1 MSFLVTLLANT
12 SKKSTMFSNHSE
24 FLRVAS
30 CSPAVAVANPAQN
43 SQNILDVL
51 QRAHAQGARLAV
63 LPELCVTGYT
73 CADLFHNSTLLEASV
88 RAVGEIIANCPEGM
102 AAVIGVPVEANGTLY
117 NCAAVVSRGQLHG
130 ITVKTYLPTYNEFYE
145 KRWFTAAN
153 SAMPSTVDYAGHTN
167 VPFGVDILYNI
178 GEAVLGIELC
188 EDVWAPI
195 PPSCRLTLSGATVIA
210 NLSASDD
217 VIGKYSYLRTLLS
230 QQSARCLCGY
240 VYASAGFGESTTDLV
255 FDGKNIICEC
265 GRIIA
270 EGDRYDADSKLM
282 IADIDLAAIARDRR
296 HLMTFADCAARE
308 ATSPLRRIN
317 VLVDQPSTSDLH
329 GLSREINPLPF
340 VPADS
345 ANLAERC
352 EEIIHL
358 QATGLRKRLRATG
371 CRNLVV
377 GISGGLDSTLALL
390 VAVRAFDLEGL
401 DRRGILGITMPGF
414 GTTDRTHR
422 NALDLMEALGVSQRE
437 ISIAK
442 AVRQHF
448 SDIGHDEA
456 VHDVTY
462 ENSQARERTQILM
475 DVANAVGGMVL
486 GTGDLSELALGWA
499 TYNGDHMS
507 MYAVNAGVPKTLVR
521 HLVRYFVNLLG
532 QGKASATLLDIID
545 TPISPELIPADAQG
559 NITQKTEDLVGPYD
573 LHDFFLYYTLRYGY
587 SPARIFAL
595 AQAAFKGK
603 FDHDTI
609 AKWLKIF
616 IRRFFSQQFKR
627 SCLPDGPKI
636 GSVTLSPRGDWRMPS
651 DAQSIEWQKECD
663 KICQFLYNKSE

>member
-1 MSFLVTLLANT
+1 
-12 SKKSTMFSNHSE
+12 MFSNHSE

-102 AAVIGVPVEANGTLY
+102 AAVIGVPVEANGALY

-153 SAMPSTVDYAGHTN
+153 SAMPSTVNYAGHAN

-240 VYASAGFGESTTDLV
+240 VYASAGFGESSTDLV

-282 IADIDLAAIARDRR
+282 IADIDFAAIARDRR

-371 CRNLVV
+371 CRSLVV